1 MMASIFKSR
10 ASTPVRERPER
21 EMPVEKADLQNEP
34 LVRLREVVKVYT
46 SAAGSFMALNNVTLD
61 IYEGEFLGILGKSG
75 AGKTTLLNMISGV
88 SEITSGEV
96 RFYAR
101 EESDHSQGLRE
112 YAIEALGE
120 DELAI
125 WRGRQMGIVYQSF
138 DLLPQLSLVKNIML
152 PQDFSGIYQP
162 APSLQRAL
170 ELLEIVELSE
180 HAYKLPAHIS
190 GGQKQRV
197 AIARALVNDPPLILA
212 DEPTGNLDTV
222 TAETIFEIFEKLVDQ
237 GKTIVM
243 VTHDRSLERRFT
255 RCLYLSDGVVSAE
268 DVDGRSNGR
277 GKTYR
282 AVTDEPGGK
291 DEEVDQA
298 PLSEMSAFEK
308 DIAAVTV
315 DQNEG
320 SSSLPS
326 STPEGSP
333 ASEQTPAAADGSGEA
348 LKPNAGWPWKR
359 ANLSRKNGHSDGNLA
374 DETGA
379 AAIVLRDVV
388 KTYVN
393 AAGSFT
399 ALKGVNLEMGYGQFI
414 SIVGKSGSGKSTLL
428 NMLTGIDHPTSG
440 EVIVGGRNIYQMSE
454 SQRAQ
459 WRGRNVGIVFQFF
472 QLLPMLSLLENTM
485 LPMDYCNVYPA
496 NERPARAMELLRMV
510 GLEAQAGQLP
520 ASVSSGQQQS
530 AAIARALAT
539 DPAIILA
546 DEPTGNLDSRSAEV
560 VMDLFRQLS
569 RRGKTILIV
578 THDPSFTRRTDQ
590 TVILS
595 DGEIVDAAIA
605 RALPLLNHPLMLQAT
620 HQAQRR
626 DYPPGATIIRQ
637 GEPVENFFMVAEGA
651 VDVWLSNP
659 GCAEIA
665 LARLGAGQFFGE
677 VELIHGE
684 NSIASVRAASDSGAE
699 LALLPREEFY
709 RLLRGSPSTQ
719 AAVEKIAQGRLA
731 ENKAHNGD
739 CGGT

>member
-1 MMASIFKSR
+1 MASILKFR
-10 ASTPVRERPER
+10 ASAPIREEPDR
-21 EMPVEKADLQNEP
+21 EAVVEKADLRNEP

-46 SAAGSFMALNNVTLD
+46 SAAGSFKALNNITLD
-61 IYEGEFLGILGKSG
+61 IYPGEFLGILGKSG

-96 RFYAR
+96 RFYVR
-101 EESDHSQGLRE
+101 EGSNHNERKRE
-112 YAIEALGE
+112 YAVESLGE

-125 WRGRQMGIVYQSF
+125 WRGRQVGIVYQSF
-138 DLLPQLSLVKNIML
+138 ELLPQLSLVKNIML

-162 APSLQRAL
+162 APSLERAL
-170 ELLEIVELSE
+170 ELLDIVELSE

-255 RCLYLSDGVVSAE
+255 RRLYLSDGVVSVE
-268 DVDGRSNGR
+268 DMDGRSNGR
-277 GKTYR
+277 VKAYR
-282 AVTDEPGGK
+282 AVTNEPKAGDG
-291 DEEVDQA
+291 EVDQA
-298 PLSEMSAFEK
+298 PRSDQVASEEDAAAIMGNQDADISGLS
-308 DIAAVTV
+308 
-315 DQNEG
+315 
-320 SSSLPS
+320 S
-326 STPEGSP
+326 STPGSSP
-333 ASEQTPAAADGSGEA
+333 ASEEVSAPTNGVGEIRKA
-348 LKPNAGWPWKR
+348 KAGWLWKR
-359 ANLSRKNGHSDGNLA
+359 ANLLQKNGRPS
-374 DETGA
+374 EKSTTEREA
-379 AAIVLRDVV
+379 AAIVLHNVV

-440 EVIVGGRNIYQMSE
+440 EVIVGGRNIYQMTE

-472 QLLPMLSLLENTM
+472 QLLPTLSLLENTM
-485 LPMDYCNVYPA
+485 LPMDYCNVYPS

-539 DPAIILA
+539 DPDIILA

-560 VMDLFRQLS
+560 VIGLFRELS

-626 DYPPGATIIRQ
+626 DYPAGATIIRQ

-665 LARLGAGQFFGE
+665 LARLGSGQFFGE

-684 NSIASVRAASDSGAE
+684 HSIASVRAAPDSGAE

-709 RLLRGSPSTQ
+709 RLMSRSPSTQ
-719 AAVEKIAQGRLA
+719 AAVEQIAHSRLE

-739 CGGT
+739 CKGS